1 MPQPHGYV
9 LFGST
14 EACGGKSALILGLAQ
29 YLRQQGLSIAYGKPL
44 GTSFSDI
51 DPGVGDEDVRF
62 MAQALGL
69 PAEPRLPTLATL
81 KSESIRDRLSGN
93 DLQDYAVQLAQRY
106 GRSGP
111 ADLNLIEAGG
121 GLQTGHLFGLALSTL
136 AETLDAPV
144 VLVCRWNESATA
156 DGILAARQQLGD
168 RLAGVILN
176 AVPRAQLET
185 VQTAMLPFLERQ
197 GIPLFGIL
205 PRSAL
210 LRSISVG
217 ELIQR
222 LKARVICCGDRTE
235 LMVESLSIGAMN
247 VNSAMEYF
255 RKGRNMAV
263 VTGADRAD
271 IQLAALEN
279 STQCLILT
287 GRSEPLPQIIARAE
301 EVEVPILSVNLD
313 TLTTVERVEQ
323 AFGNVSLHEPV
334 KADYI
339 ARFVRE
345 HVDVNRLATVFGLA
359 ASGGAAPA
367 TVRD

>member
-1 MPQPHGYV
+1 
-9 LFGST
+9 
-14 EACGGKSALILGLAQ
+14 
-29 YLRQQGLSIAYGKPL
+29 
-44 GTSFSDI
+44 
-51 DPGVGDEDVRF
+51 
-62 MAQALGL
+62 
-69 PAEPRLPTLATL
+69 
-81 KSESIRDRLSGN
+81 
-93 DLQDYAVQLAQRY
+93 
-106 GRSGP
+106 
-111 ADLNLIEAGG
+111 
-121 GLQTGHLFGLALSTL
+121 
-136 AETLDAPV
+136 
-144 VLVCRWNESATA
+144 
-156 DGILAARQQLGD
+156 
-168 RLAGVILN
+168 VILN

-185 VQTAMLPFLERQ
+185 VQSSVVPFLERQ

-222 LKARVICCGDRTE
+222 LKARVVCCGDRTE
-235 LMVESLSIGAMN
+235 LMVERLSIGAMN

-345 HVDVNRLATVFGLA
+345 HVDIARLSGALGL
-359 ASGGAAPA
+359 SL
-367 TVRD
+367 T